1 MSEKI
6 GFIGLGRMGLPMSY
20 NLLRA
25 GYDLT
30 VHNRSQEK
38 VQQIADAGAT
48 AASSTA
54 EVMER
59 CDVVLAC
66 LPDVA
71 TCEQVVLEEALP
83 KARPGQVIVD
93 HSTVG
98 AATSKA
104 CAAAAEERGAMF
116 LDAPISGGTERATD
130 GTLTIMVGGPAEAY
144 QRVASAFDVMG
155 AVVRHVGP
163 TGSGTAAKLVNQL
176 LVGVHKV
183 AAAEAMLLAAKSGA
197 DPALVFELVN
207 SGWGQ
212 SFILGRNAPAM
223 LDRDFE
229 GVRTQLRVFL
239 KDLGLI
245 QEMARDLET
254 PIPGG
259 DLAYRLFSEATEQGL
274 GDLDGAAIVLPMEK
288 QAGFQIRRVDAGSR

>member
-38 VQQIADAGAT
+38 VRQIADAGAT
-48 AASSTA
+48 AAASTA
-54 EVMER
+54 EIMEQ

-98 AATSKA
+98 TATSKA

-130 GTLTIMVGGPAEAY
+130 GTLTIMVGGPTEAY

-259 DLAYRLFSEATEQGL
+259 DLAYRLFYEATEQGL
-274 GDLDGAAIVLPMEK
+274 GDMDGAAIVLPMEE
-288 QAGFQIRRVDAGSR
+288 QAGFQVRRVDAE

>member
-25 GYDLT
+25 GYELT

-38 VQQIADAGAT
+38 VRQIADAGA
-48 AASSTA
+48 AAAASTA

-59 CDVVLAC
+59 CDVALAC

-71 TCEQVVLEEALP
+71 TCEEVLLGDALP
-83 KARPGQVIVD
+83 RARPGQIIVD

-144 QRVASAFDVMG
+144 QRVAPALDVMG

-183 AAAEAMLLAAKSGA
+183 AAAEAMLLAANSGA

-212 SFILGRNAPAM
+212 SFILGRNGPAM

-229 GVRTQLRVFL
+229 GVRTQLSVFL

-259 DLAYRLFSEATEQGL
+259 DLAYRLFYEANEQGL
-274 GDLDGAAIVLPMEK
+274 GDLDGAAIVLPMEE
-288 QAGFQIRRVDAGSR
+288 QAGFQIRRGNAD

>member
-1 MSEKI
+1 MTDKI

-20 NLLRA
+20 NLLHA

-38 VQQIADAGAT
+38 VRQIADAGAT
-48 AASSTA
+48 AAASAA
-54 EVMER
+54 EVVAS
-59 CDVVLAC
+59 CDIVLAC
-66 LPDVA
+66 LPDVE
-71 TCEQVVLEEALP
+71 TCERVLLDEALP
-83 KARPGQVIVD
+83 NARPGQIIVD

-98 AATSKA
+98 ASTSKA

-130 GTLTIMVGGPAEAY
+130 GTLTIMVGGPSEAY
-144 QRVASAFDVMG
+144 QRAQPAFDVMG

-176 LVGVHKV
+176 LVGVHMV
-183 AAAEAMLLAAKSGA
+183 AAAEAMLLGAKSGA

-212 SFILGRNAPAM
+212 SFLLGRNAPAM

-229 GVRTQLRVFL
+229 GTRTQLRVFL

-245 QEMARDLET
+245 QEMARDLDT
-254 PIPGG
+254 PIAAG
-259 DLAYRLFSEATEQGL
+259 DLAYRLLGEAVEQGL
-274 GDLDGAAIVLPMEK
+274 GDLDSAAIVLPMEE
-288 QAGFQIRRVDAGSR
+288 QAGFQIRHLES

>member
-38 VQQIADAGAT
+38 VRQIADAGAT
-48 AASSTA
+48 AATSTA
-54 EVMER
+54 EVMEQ
-59 CDVVLAC
+59 CNVVLAC
-66 LPDVA
+66 LPDVE
-71 TCEQVVLEEALP
+71 TCEKVLLGEALP
-83 KARPGQVIVD
+83 NARPGQVIVD

-144 QRVASAFDVMG
+144 QRVAAALDVMG

-274 GDLDGAAIVLPMEK
+274 GDMDGAAIVLPMEE
-288 QAGFQIRRVDAGSR
+288 QAGFRIRRVHAD